1 VKHNANHQIVDVSAF
16 ERGRIHFRENTD
28 LQEASCV
35 GIILTGK
42 SRPHH
47 FERRPYETDFFDLKG
62 MIENL
67 CDSLYLARYTFEPSH
82 LHTLHPWRQAK
93 IKCGN
98 VTIGVIG
105 EIHPELLLKLDLHQR
120 VYFAEMNLN
129 DILPLKK
136 KTRQFSELAAFPSS
150 ERDWTLTLKESA
162 PMAQVLQ
169 AIERIKSPYLEHF
182 YLLDI
187 YTSDQLGKDKKNVTF
202 RFVYRDHAKTM
213 AFEVVEQEHQKLTHS
228 VAEKLRD
235 CL

>member
-1 VKHNANHQIVDVSAF
+1 
-16 ERGRIHFRENTD
+16 
-28 LQEASCV
+28 
-35 GIILTGK
+35 
-42 SRPHH
+42 
-47 FERRPYETDFFDLKG
+47 
-62 MIENL
+62 
-67 CDSLYLARYTFEPSH
+67 
-82 LHTLHPWRQAK
+82 
-93 IKCGN
+93 
-98 VTIGVIG
+98 
-105 EIHPELLLKLDLHQR
+105 
-120 VYFAEMNLN
+120 LN